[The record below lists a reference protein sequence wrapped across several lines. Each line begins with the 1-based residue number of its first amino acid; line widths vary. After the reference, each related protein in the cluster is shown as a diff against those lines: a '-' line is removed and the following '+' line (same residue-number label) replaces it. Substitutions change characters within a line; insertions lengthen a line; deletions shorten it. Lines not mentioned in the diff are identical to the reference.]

1 MKLFSLILIVTFSFN
16 LSGQRE
22 IEQYGYAH
30 SSKSLSP
37 NAIKKLDFTEVSEDR
52 PASFSGDGYFYLHL
66 QVNDSLLEAKN
77 YLTIPYALIDFIVFY
92 GERNGQVEELHK
104 TGQLYDFSSR
114 LKSLPDF
121 NFRLD
126 KDINNYFI
134 KVKGSRPLVLPL
146 RLNSEV
152 ELDDSSQNNFFIFGA
167 FAGIVLVMVLY
178 NLMLFVLT
186 RDRSY
191 LFYVVYLG
199 FLGLTQAAIFGFT
212 DKYLFPESPFIN
224 VRLVTVSGAVVGVSS
239 LLFIVNFLHLKERDR
254 IFYWLLLTV
263 AFVDVVAIFILFFGQ
278 LGLAYNVVNVI
289 ALVGSILA
297 FVVAF
302 KLVMK
307 GYRPARFFLTAWS
320 VFLLS
325 VIVYSLKDFGIVPY
339 SALVRRSMLIGSTLE
354 IILLSV
360 ALADRITVLRKEKEA
375 SQERAL
381 AMSRENER
389 IIREQNVELER
400 RVDARTM
407 ELQEANEELQVAMQN
422 LKDTQTQLVDA
433 EKMASLGQLTAG
445 IAHEINNPI
454 NFITSNIKP
463 LRMDLDEV
471 YQIVDGFKEL
481 DESQAGQDVKQAL
494 ARLQEFDYDF
504 LKDEINELVNG
515 VSDGAQ
521 PTSEIVR
528 GLRTFSRL
536 DEDVVKPAN
545 INEGLDSTLVL
556 LRNKTKDHVTIVR
569 DYGKDVP
576 EIDCFPGKLNQ
587 AFMNILNN
595 GIYAVLHKEHPE
607 GEKPTL
613 TLKTRVKSANEITVH
628 LMDNGIGMDEDTKRK
643 IFDPFFTTKEVGEGT
658 GLGMSIVFKVVDK
671 HGGALEV
678 ESEPGV
684 GTEFIITL
692 PIKQPSEFS

>member
-1 MKLFSLILIVTFSFN
+1 
-16 LSGQRE
+16 
-22 IEQYGYAH
+22 
-30 SSKSLSP
+30 
-37 NAIKKLDFTEVSEDR
+37 
-52 PASFSGDGYFYLHL
+52 
-66 QVNDSLLEAKN
+66 
-77 YLTIPYALIDFIVFY
+77 
-92 GERNGQVEELHK
+92 
-104 TGQLYDFSSR
+104 
-114 LKSLPDF
+114 
-121 NFRLD
+121 
-126 KDINNYFI
+126 
-134 KVKGSRPLVLPL
+134 
-146 RLNSEV
+146 
-152 ELDDSSQNNFFIFGA
+152 
-167 FAGIVLVMVLY
+167 
-178 NLMLFVLT
+178 MLFVDLLAPFLVFF
-186 RDRSY
+186 DLSGLAY
-191 LFYVVYLG
+191 SIINSVALFG
-199 FLGLTQAAIFGFT
+199 SFLAI
-212 DKYLFPESPFIN
+212 
-224 VRLVTVSGAVVGVSS
+224 VVGVK
-239 LLFIVNFLHLKERDR
+239 FVNSGF
-254 IFYWLLLTV
+254 
-263 AFVDVVAIFILFFGQ
+263 
-278 LGLAYNVVNVI
+278 
-289 ALVGSILA
+289 
-297 FVVAF
+297 
-302 KLVMK
+302 
-307 GYRPARFFLTAWS
+307 RPARFFLIAWS
-320 VFLLS
+320 IFLAS
-325 VIVYSLKDFGIVPY
+325 VIFYSLANFNLMEFNP
-339 SALVRRSMLIGSTLE
+339 LTRRSMLIGSTLE

-381 AMSRENER
+381 TMSRENER

-515 VSDGAQ
+515 ISDGAQ
-521 PTSEIVR
+521 RTSEIVR

-556 LRNKTKDHVTIVR
+556 LRNKTKDHVSIVR

-607 GEKPTL
+607 GEQPTL

-628 LMDNGIGMDEDTKRK
+628 LIDNGIGMDDDTKRK

-671 HGGALEV
+671 HGGTLEV
-678 ESEPGV
+678 ESEPGL
-684 GTEFIITL
+684 GTEFILTL

>member
-1 MKLFSLILIVTFSFN
+1 MKKFYFILLIAFTFN
-16 LSGQRE
+16 LAGQNQFE
-22 IEQYGYAH
+22 YYGFALD
-30 SSKSLSP
+30 SASLP
-37 NAIKKLDFTEVSEDR
+37 PHEVKHLDFTALGDDK
-52 PASFSGDGYFYLHL
+52 PASFSGRGYFYLHFT
-66 QVNDSLLEAKN
+66 VSDSLLQTCDF
-77 YLTIPYALIDFIVFY
+77 LTIPYALIDLITFY
-92 GERNGQVEELHK
+92 GEQDGLVMELK
-104 TGQLYDFSSR
+104 TTGQEKKFTTR

-121 NFRLD
+121 NFKLD
-126 KDINNYFI
+126 DDINDYYL

-146 RLNSEV
+146 RLNSRE
-152 ELDDSSQNNFFIFGA
+152 ELNRSSQNNFIIFGA

-178 NLMLFVLT
+178 NLMLFILT
-186 RDRSY
+186 QDKSY
-191 LFYVVYLG
+191 LFYVIYLA

-212 DKYLFPESPFIN
+212 DKYMFPEIPYIN
-224 VRLVTVSGAVVGVSS
+224 IRLVTVSGAIVGVSS
-239 LLFIVNFLHLKERDR
+239 LLFIVNFLHLKERER
-254 IFYWLLLTV
+254 IFYWILLSV
-263 AFVDVVAIFILFFGQ
+263 AALDIVAIVILFIGE
-278 LGLAYNVVNVI
+278 LGFAYNLVNLI

-297 FVVAF
+297 FIVAF

-325 VIVYSLKDFGIVPY
+325 VIIYSLKDFGIVPY
-339 SALVRRSMLIGSTLE
+339 SAIVRRSMLIGSTLE

-463 LRMDLDEV
+463 LRMDLEEV

-481 DESQAGQDVKQAL
+481 EDSQAGQDLKKAL
-494 ARLQEFDYDF
+494 DRLQEFDYDF
-504 LKDEINELVNG
+504 LKDEINELVDG
-515 VSDGAQ
+515 ISDGAQ
-521 PTSEIVR
+521 RTSEIVR

-556 LRNKTKDHVTIVR
+556 LRNKTKDKVKIVR

-595 GIYAVLHKEHPE
+595 GIYAVFHKEHPQ
-607 GEKPTL
+607 GEQPTL
-613 TLKTRVKSANEITVH
+613 TLKTRVKAANEISIH
-628 LMDNGIGMDEDTKRK
+628 LIDNGMGMDEDTKRK

-658 GLGMSIVFKVVDK
+658 GLGMSIVFKVIDK
-671 HGGALEV
+671 HGGDLEV
-678 ESEPGV
+678 KSEPGV
-684 GTEFIITL
+684 GTEFMITL